1 MASSSFCRRDACPD
15 YQQRSMNK
23 NHECRLTHRL
33 PGNMTAC
40 PLAERAPVAR
50 MGSTPTRAEALA
62 GLDRLIQAASGPV
75 PLTVDRMQ
83 RVIAGEDLPEPA
95 VPVWAETIAR
105 EAVAEPEEPALVEV
119 YQIDGAIAELKH
131 RIAALTARRAEVV
144 EAVIDSGEMDQPD
157 GYGNVYHLQAH
168 DRTVRTLEPD
178 LLRERQPAVFEA
190 IAVETWTVTI
200 ADARRHLGED
210 EITAC
215 SSSRTTRSWA
225 VVCEQSV
232 QVGGLEVRG

>member
-1 MASSSFCRRDACPD
+1 MASSSFCQRDACPE
-15 YQQRSMNK
+15 YQQRPMNK

-33 PGNMTAC
+33 PGTMTAC
-40 PLAERAPVAR
+40 PLAEPA
-50 MGSTPTRAEALA
+50 
-62 GLDRLIQAASGPV
+62 
-75 PLTVDRMQ
+75 
-83 RVIAGEDLPEPA
+83 LPEPA
-95 VPVWAETIAR
+95 IPVWAETIAR

-144 EAVIDSGEMDQPD
+144 EAVVDSGEMDQPD
-157 GYGNVYHLQAH
+157 GYGNVYHLRAH

-178 LLRERQPAVFEA
+178 LLRERQPAVFDA

-215 SSSRTTRSWA
+215 SSSRTTRSWL

-232 QVGGLEVRG
+232 QVGGLEERG

>member
-1 MASSSFCRRDACPD
+1 
-15 YQQRSMNK
+15 MNK
-23 NHECRLTHRL
+23 NHECWLTHRL

-40 PLAERAPVAR
+40 PLVEFGPVA
-50 MGSTPTRAEALA
+50 STPARPEALA
-62 GLDRLIQAASGPV
+62 GLECLIQAASGPV
-75 PLTVDRMQ
+75 PLTLERTQQAIDG
-83 RVIAGEDLPEPA
+83 ILPEPA

-131 RIAALTARRAEVV
+131 RIAALTVRRAEVV
-144 EAVIDSGEMDQPD
+144 EAVIDSGKMDQPD

-190 IAVETWTVTI
+190 IAVSTWTVTI

-215 SSSRTTRSWA
+215 SSSRTTRSWL

-232 QVGGLEVRG
+232 LVGGLEVQG

>member
-1 MASSSFCRRDACPD
+1 MAPSSFCRRDACPE
-15 YQQRSMNK
+15 YQQRPMNK

-40 PLAERAPVAR
+40 PLAERAPVALAK
-50 MGSTPTRAEALA
+50 STPARAEALA
-62 GLDRLIQAASGPV
+62 GLERMIAVCSGPV
-75 PLTVDRMQ
+75 PVTPEMLQQAIDGT
-83 RVIAGEDLPEPA
+83 LPEPA

-119 YQIDGAIAELKH
+119 YQIDGTIAELKH
-131 RIAALTARRAEVV
+131 RIAALTARRAEVI

-157 GYGNVYHLQAH
+157 GYGNVYHLRAH

-210 EITAC
+210 EISAC
-215 SSSRTTRSWA
+215 SSSRTTRSWL